1 MARVVEIIGVTHN
14 PVLPGIF
21 LDQMDAEPA
30 IRQAYDNFALMRQ
43 KLARARPDVLIVV
56 AGDHLNQWFMDN
68 MPAFVVGK
76 AATARGPFPQEL
88 RAHKLSKYQVPVDVE
103 LARTLLR
110 RASPAAWT
118 SATPTSSASTTPSRC
133 RSRSSDPRWT
143 CPSYRV
149 WTNVMAPPI
158 PPAQR
163 FYNVGLAIRSIVD
176 GLPLGPAGGDHR
188 QRPHGQQRRRPGH
201 AAHPHRSRA
210 RVRPDDEGAAHRR
223 RCRAVIQRGKLGQA
237 LGAGNGTAGFL
248 DFVLLLGAAR
258 GAPPSYVDAQLHAH
272 DYRVVLPDL
281 GRARRGGTL

>member
-21 LDQMDAEPA
+21 QDKMDAEPA
-30 IRQAYDNFALMRQ
+30 IREAYDNFALMRQ

-88 RAHKLSKYQVPVDVE
+88 RAHKLSKYQAPVDVE

-110 RASPAAWT
+110 EGFASGVDF
-118 SATPTSSASTTPSRC
+118 C
-133 RSRSSDPRWT
+133 YSDEFRIDHAFTMPLSLIR
-143 CPSYRV
+143 PEMDLPIVPV

-163 FYNVGLAIRSIVD
+163 FYDVGLAIRSIVD
-176 GLPLGPAGGDHR
+176 ELPSDQRVAIIASGHMANSVGGPGMLRIRTDPVPEFDLTMKALLTAGD
-188 QRPHGQQRRRPGH
+188 
-201 AAHPHRSRA
+201 A
-210 RVRPDDEGAAHRR
+210 E
-223 RCRAVIQRGKLGQA
+223 AVIREASWDRLLA
-237 LGAGNGTAGFL
+237 AGNGTAGFL

-258 GAPPSYVDAQLHAH
+258 GAAPSYVDLNSTRMTTASFFLSWDAAE
-272 DYRVVLPDL
+272 D
-281 GRARRGGTL
+281 GTP